1 MNRFDLFTHIA
12 ILLLQFQLDFQPKTF
27 GKFTHPVL
35 DRIFAPFKTFPVKIT
50 DQDFDL
56 GSFHISLYRIH
67 MEKTFVTGSI
77 FRHFFF
83 RQTSHKLI
91 GYSNRIDHFILRI
104 PGMNIPSFENDP
116 GISGIKILK
125 FQFSDLSSIHRIGKL
140 SPEFFYIKMIGPFPY
155 FLIGSETD
163 AYFTVFNFGVS
174 DQIFGCGQNLGD
186 SGFIVST
193 QQGIPICS
201 DQCLPHIIHQFRK
214 FLRRKYDSLLF
225 VQHNIIARIILD
237 NPGVHMPATHFGAGI
252 HMGDKPDSRCFPFH
266 SRRYNSHHIAE
277 FIQFHLLDTYSF
289 HLFLQY
295 MGKLHLSRCTGIQSR
310 IRV

>member
-1 MNRFDLFTHIA
+1 
-12 ILLLQFQLDFQPKTF
+12 
-27 GKFTHPVL
+27 
-35 DRIFAPFKTFPVKIT
+35 
-50 DQDFDL
+50 
-56 GSFHISLYRIH
+56 

-140 SPEFFYIKMIGPFPY
+140 SSEFFYIKMIGPFPY

-163 AYFTVFNFGVS
+163 AYFTVFNFGMS

-186 SGFIVST
+186 SGFIVRT

-201 DQCLPHIIHQFRK
+201 DQCLPYIIHQFRK

-225 VQHNIIARIILD
+225 IQHNIIARIILD
-237 NPGVHMPATHFGAGI
+237 NPGIYMPATHFGAGI
-252 HMGDKPDSRCFPFH
+252 HMGDKPDSRRFPFH
-266 SRRYNSHHIAE
+266 SRRYNSHHIAV

-310 IRV
+310 IRVRLSTITYILQKTVSNIHHKKQKS